1 MEASYLRSTQEV
13 LEYFQV
19 TEQNG
24 LSDLSVQKATT
35 KYGRNGTGLLEH
47 FNSAENY

>member
-1 MEASYLRSTQEV
+1 MEASYLLSTQEA

-24 LSDLSVQKATT
+24 LSDLSVQKAAA
-35 KYGRNGTGLLEH
+35 KYGRNGTGPLENL
-47 FNSAENY
+47 NSAEKY

>member
-1 MEASYLRSTQEV
+1 MEASFVHSTQEA

-24 LSDLSVQKATT
+24 LSDLSVRKATA
-35 KYGRNGTGLLEH
+35 KYGRNGIGLLEI
-47 FNSAENY
+47 FNSAEIY